1 MSRRRWIAVLFIVFL
16 LFTGPLHPEDPAPG
30 PQQGRAAGDERTTEE
45 LKEELKEFVPS
56 EELPADSAI
65 SFPVDI

>member
-1 MSRRRWIAVLFIVFL
+1 V
-16 LFTGPLHPEDPAPG
+16 
-30 PQQGRAAGDERTTEE
+30 GDERTAEE
-45 LKEELKEFVPS
+45 LKEELEEFVPS

>member
-1 MSRRRWIAVLFIVFL
+1 MKKGASTMRRWPRSIWGLVLLALVAAAASWL
-16 LFTGPLHPEDPAPG
+16 GAAAAAPEPDAQTGPALE
-30 PQQGRAAGDERTTEE
+30 
-45 LKEELKEFVPS
+45 EFVPS

>member
-1 MSRRRWIAVLFIVFL
+1 MRRWPRSIWVLVL
-16 LFTGPLHPEDPAPG
+16 LTLVAAAASWLTASAAPEPDAP
-30 PQQGRAAGDERTTEE
+30 QTEPE
-45 LKEELKEFVPS
+45 LEEFVPS